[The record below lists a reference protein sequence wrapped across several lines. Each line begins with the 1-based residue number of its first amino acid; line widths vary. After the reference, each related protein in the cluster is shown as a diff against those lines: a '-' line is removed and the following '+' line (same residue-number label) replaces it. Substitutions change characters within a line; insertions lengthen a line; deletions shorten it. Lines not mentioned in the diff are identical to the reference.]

1 LRISARRR
9 RVWRRATSIHAS
21 TLIAVLTLLLAVA
34 PPAAE
39 AQQAT
44 TVQRIGVL
52 LGGSQLSQSTHVEA
66 LLHGLRELGYTE
78 GRNITLEYRYGDGKP
93 ERLPKLAAELV
104 GLNVDLIVTSG
115 TPPTRAAQQAT
126 RTIPIIMTLVG
137 DPKRFAASLAKPG
150 GNITGLTQLSVE
162 LDGKRLELLN
172 DALPKV
178 SRVAVLFDPA
188 RSAHGV
194 IGPLQPTRK
203 AAEALGVRLLPL
215 ELRAPNPDFEG
226 AFRTAKREHVGAL
239 LVVPGPAMDLHRK
252 RVVDLA
258 ATNRLPA
265 MYGSREFVDLGGLMS
280 YGPSYPDLFRRAAT
294 YVDKILKGARPAE
307 LPVEQPT
314 KFELVISLKTAK
326 TLGLTIPPAMLAR
339 ADQIVE

>member
-1 LRISARRR
+1 M
-9 RVWRRATSIHAS
+9 HAS

-34 PPAAE
+34 VLVVPPAAE
-39 AQQAT
+39 SQQAT
-44 TVQRIGVL
+44 KVPRIGVL
-52 LGGSQLSQSTHVEA
+52 LSSSQLSHSTYVEA
-66 LLHGLRELGYTE
+66 LLQGLRELGYAE

-93 ERLPKLAAELV
+93 DRLPKLAAELV

-115 TPPTRAAQQAT
+115 TPTTRAAQQAT
-126 RTIPIIMTLVG
+126 RTIPIVMTLVG
-137 DPKRFAASLAKPG
+137 DPKRFVASLAKPG

-162 LDGKRLELLN
+162 LDGKRLELLTE
-172 DALPKV
+172 ALPKV

-188 RSAHGV
+188 RSVGV

-203 AAEALGVRLLPL
+203 AAEALGVKLLPL

-239 LVVPGPAMDLHRK
+239 LVAPGPAIDLHRK

-258 ATNRLPA
+258 ATSRLPA

-307 LPVEQPT
+307 IPVEQPT

-326 TLGLTIPPAMLAR
+326 TLGLTIPPATLAR

>member
-1 LRISARRR
+1 
-9 RVWRRATSIHAS
+9 V
-21 TLIAVLTLLLAVA
+21 

-44 TVQRIGVL
+44 TVPRIGVL
-52 LGGSQLSQSTHVEA
+52 LTSSQLSQSTHVEA
-66 LLHGLRELGYTE
+66 LLQGLRELGYAE

-93 ERLPKLAAELV
+93 DRLPKLAAELV
-104 GLNVDLIVTSG
+104 GLNVDLIVTGG
-115 TPPTRAAQQAT
+115 TPPTRAVQQAT
-126 RTIPIIMTLVG
+126 RTIPIVMTLVG
-137 DPKRFAASLAKPG
+137 DPKGFVASLAKPG

-162 LDGKRLELLN
+162 LDGKRLELLT

-188 RSAHGV
+188 RSA
-194 IGPLQPTRK
+194 PLQPTRK
-203 AAEALGVRLLPL
+203 AAEALGVKLLSL

-239 LVVPGPAMDLHRK
+239 LVAPGPAIELRRK

-280 YGPSYPDLFRRAAT
+280 YGPSQPDLFRRAAT

-326 TLGLTIPPAMLAR
+326 TLGLTIPPATLAR